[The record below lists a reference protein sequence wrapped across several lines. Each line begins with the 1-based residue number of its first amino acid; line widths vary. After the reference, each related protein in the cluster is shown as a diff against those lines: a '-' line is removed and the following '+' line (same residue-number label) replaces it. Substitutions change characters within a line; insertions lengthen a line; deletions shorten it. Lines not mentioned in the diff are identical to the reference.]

1 MDMNKASPSEGFD
14 DNPEWTD
21 ATSARAK
28 LAIEVLPVHAVSA
41 LTKRGRGRP
50 SGSDKERISLRV
62 DRDVLDK
69 FKAGGELWQTRM
81 NEALRKAVGL

>member
-1 MDMNKASPSEGFD
+1 MNKAPPPEGFD

-28 LAIEVLPVHAVSA
+28 PASELLPAHAVSA

-62 DRDVLDK
+62 DREVLDK